1 MIILGMPSLND
12 AVKITRFESAADFLQ
27 ASEDLRGRDPFR
39 TNLIGSVALS
49 VANGTRKYDQ
59 TFWWTIADSQGI
71 VQSIAMRTAPHN
83 LTLTPMSLAQ
93 AARLAEVVAEVDP
106 DMPGVSGSA
115 ETVDF
120 FVSRWNS
127 LAGTQLA
134 LNSQELIYNLPSLKI
149 FYVNGELRPATS
161 SDLPLIIEWTKNF
174 AIDTGLEM
182 PQLESSVQNSIE
194 EGRSYLWIYNGMPVS
209 LAGHAPLVQTPTG
222 TVGRIGPVYTPPEFR
237 QRGFAGSITS
247 ALSEKLIRQGIFV
260 MLYTAAENETS
271 NGVYKRLGFQLLD
284 QNNSYLVIR

>member
-1 MIILGMPSLND
+1 MPSLND
-12 AVKITRFESAADFLQ
+12 AVKINRFESAVDFLQ
-27 ASEDLRGRDPFR
+27 ASEDLRGLDPFR
-39 TNLIGSVALS
+39 SNLIGSVALS

-59 TFWWTIADSQGI
+59 TFWWTVADSQGI

-83 LTLTPMSLAQ
+83 LTVTPMSSDQ
-93 AARLAEVVAEVDP
+93 AHRLAEVVAGVDP
-106 DMPGVSGSA
+106 DMPGISGSA
-115 ETVDF
+115 QTVDF
-120 FVSRWNS
+120 FVSRWNTLS
-127 LAGTQLA
+127 GTQLA
-134 LNSQELIYNLPSLKI
+134 LNSRELLYNLPTLKI

-161 SDLPLIIEWTKNF
+161 TDLPLILEWTRNF
-174 AIDTGLEM
+174 AMETGLEM
-182 PQLESSVQNSIE
+182 PQLESSVQTSIE
-194 EGRSYLWIYNGMPVS
+194 EGRSYLWVYDGKPVS

-222 TVGRIGPVYTPPEFR
+222 TVGRIGPVYTPPEYR
-237 QRGFAGSITS
+237 RHGFAGSVTS